1 MKIKDWPAEDRP
13 REKFDRKGGYGLTDT
28 ELLAI
33 IIGHGVKNSTAFDL
47 ARDILNRCGSLR
59 QLSEKTVTEVENF
72 DLPGLGRTK
81 VISILAALELGRRS
95 LLKRDA
101 QNPKFNGPKEVYEY
115 YGPLISHLK
124 HELFKVAAVD
134 GQNILL
140 RDTTISKGLLD
151 ASLTHPREVYKF
163 ALAENAHGLFLVHNH
178 PSGVKK
184 PSDDDCRVTERLCR
198 AGEIMGVRIIDH
210 VILTRDGYY
219 SFAEHDLI

>member
-1 MKIKDWPAEDRP
+1 LKIKDWPAEDRP
-13 REKFDRKGGYGLTDT
+13 REKFDQKGGYGLTDA

-33 IIGHGVKNSTAFDL
+33 IIGHGTKNATAFDL
-47 ARDILNRCGSLR
+47 ARELLIRCGSLR
-59 QLSEKTVTEVENF
+59 NLSEKTVTEVENL
-72 DLPGLGRTK
+72 DLAGLGRTK
-81 VISILAALELGRRS
+81 AIAILAALELGRRS
-95 LLKRDA
+95 LLKPDLKSR
-101 QNPKFNGPKEVYEY
+101 KFNGPKEVYEH

-124 HELFKVAAVD
+124 YELFKVAAVD
-134 GQNILL
+134 GQNALL

-163 ALAENAHGLFLVHNH
+163 ALAENAHGLFLIHNH

-198 AGEIMGVRIIDH
+198 AGEIMGVRVIDH